1 MKRSQVTN
9 VLFVVGIL
17 SLGFSVFQFLSI
29 PSRRQEIAVAQSQLL
44 VLKQKN
50 EKLSGVLS
58 EVQILEDNLEMVRQ
72 ALPTTDDVPALIMQ
86 LEEIAKQSG
95 VAVVHLGFGE
105 DKVTEASINIAKGI
119 ALTSVVTGSYDA
131 LRTFFVN
138 LEETSRVINVT
149 NFRFS
154 PAQQEEAGG
163 ALSITLGLKAFYLDE
178 ITEISMEEPL
188 NLDTDSRE
196 YVELIK
202 RVKQLR

>member
-1 MKRSQVTN
+1 MRHSQVTN

-17 SLGFSVFQFLSI
+17 SLGFGVFQFLSI
-29 PSRRQEIAVAQSQLL
+29 PPQRQEIAAAQSQLL
-44 VLKQKN
+44 VLEQKN

-58 EVQILEDNLEMVRQ
+58 EAQILEDNLEMVRQ

-105 DKVTEASINIAKGI
+105 DKAAEELANVAKGI
-119 ALTSVVTGSYDA
+119 SLTSVVTGSYNA
-131 LRTFFVN
+131 LQTFFVN
-138 LEETSRVINVT
+138 LEETSRVVNVT

-154 PAQQEEAGG
+154 PAQQEGAEG

-178 ITEISMEEPL
+178 ITEVSTEEPL
-188 NLDTDSRE
+188 NLDTGSKE